1 MLLFFNDNPSA
12 HLVSALLRH
21 NALFE
26 LSIGNEPFV
35 KLCSTDSHL
44 CLRPIV
50 RVLIDK
56 YVVQLIFVQPLVS
69 NNIRLRAIDQPTP
82 LNKLVAGLSR

>member
-1 MLLFFNDNPSA
+1 MLLFFNDDPSA

-21 NALFE
+21 HALFE
-26 LSIGNEPFV
+26 LSICNEPFI
-35 KLCSTDSHL
+35 KLGTADSHL

-56 YVVQLIFVQPLVS
+56 YVIQLIFLQPLVS

-82 LNKLVAGLSR
+82 LNKFVAGLSR